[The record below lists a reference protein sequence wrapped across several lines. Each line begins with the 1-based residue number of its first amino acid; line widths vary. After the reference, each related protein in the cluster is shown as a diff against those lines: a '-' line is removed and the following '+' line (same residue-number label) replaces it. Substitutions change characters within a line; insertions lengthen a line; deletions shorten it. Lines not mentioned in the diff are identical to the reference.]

1 MHSRSDFLCR
11 KSDCVRTTEADVLVH
26 IEVNGEDSSAT
37 VTHPFLVDG
46 KWISAKDLRAGDQLT
61 LADGTKA
68 PIEKIRYEKLTE
80 PVLVYNFEV
89 ADFHTYYV
97 GNSQVLVHNKCN
109 KTGNTEEVGLGGNQS
124 VVQGESG
131 SNLSF
136 KTGKEGEEYLAKL
149 VGGKPQ
155 AYFKTSHGGR
165 YIDQLA
171 GDIAYESK
179 VGYTTLTS
187 FVKKQIL
194 KDAELIEQGAIKGAK
209 WNFFKSDV
217 TGKMGAS
224 KPLLDFLKQ
233 NGIA

>member
-97 GNSQVLVHNKCN
+97 GNSKVLVHNTCN

-124 VVQGESG
+124 IVAGESG
-131 SNLSF
+131 INTLSTSSS
-136 KTGKEGEEYLAKL
+136 KALRQNMIDAGKD
-149 VGGKPQ
+149 VP
-155 AYFKTSHGGR
+155 
-165 YIDQLA
+165 D
-171 GDIAYESK
+171 
-179 VGYTTLTS
+179 
-187 FVKKQIL
+187 
-194 KDAELIEQGAIKGAK
+194 
-209 WNFFKSDV
+209 SDE
-217 TGKMGAS
+217 
-224 KPLLDFLKQ
+224 
-233 NGIA
+233 